1 MSGRVIPMDSR
12 SSQPAPRAPRVETL
26 EPIVVGISF
35 RSASVAVRERVA
47 VANEERAELLRVL
60 REGNACH
67 EAMLV
72 STCNRVEVYGMGAD
86 AFRAIEHVAAVF
98 GSRVPGED
106 LRPHLYERK
115 GRDAVHHVFRVASSL
130 DSLVVGEPQ
139 ILGQLKEA
147 YEAAVNEESVNGALG
162 RVLHRAFHVAKRV
175 RSETALGAGQVS
187 VASVAVDL
195 AKKIYSDLGG
205 REVLLLGAGEIAE
218 SAARSLKAAG
228 AQRLLIANRSFDRA
242 EALAKQIEGAQ
253 PRSLGELPTL
263 LEHADVVLVSTG
275 SPGFVVTREMAAA
288 AMKHRRG
295 RPLFFVDVAVPR
307 NVDPRVHDLDNCYR
321 YDVDDLEQIVGE
333 GMSLRKG
340 EAEAAERLVLEELE
354 AYLAWARQAEVTPT
368 IVALRAHV
376 RGTLAAELDKTLGG
390 KLKHLGEDD
399 RKALGV
405 MLDAAVNKLLHAP
418 TRALKGASDDPDG
431 IHVVASVRKLFGL
444 PDVSPESEYPR
455 NDTSTSKDS
464 RR

>member
-1 MSGRVIPMDSR
+1 MDR
-12 SSQPAPRAPRVETL
+12 ASQPVAARAPRNEAL

-47 VANEERAELLRVL
+47 VASEERAELLRVL
-60 REGNACH
+60 RESNACH
-67 EAMLV
+67 EAMIV

-115 GRDAVHHVFRVASSL
+115 GRDAIHHVFRVASSL

-162 RVLHRAFHVAKRV
+162 RILHRAFHVAKRV

-195 AKKIYSDLGG
+195 AKKIYSDLAGH
-205 REVLLLGAGEIAE
+205 EVLLLGAGEIAE

-228 AQRLLIANRSFDRA
+228 AQKILIANRSFDRA
-242 EALAKQIEGAQ
+242 ETLAKAIGGAQ

-275 SPGFVVTREMAAA
+275 SPGFVVTREMAAQ

-321 YDVDDLEQIVGE
+321 YDIDDLEQIVAE
-333 GMSLRKG
+333 GMQARKG

-354 AYLAWARQAEVTPT
+354 SYLTWARQAEVTPT

-390 KLKHLGEDD
+390 KLKHLCEDD

-431 IHVVASVRKLFGL
+431 VHVVASVRKLFGL
-444 PDVSPESEYPR
+444 PDVSPESEMPR
-455 NDTSTSKDS
+455 NDTAPKTPHH
-464 RR
+464 